1 MKYVAFLDILGF
13 RNRIRGLKAEE
24 AKDLIRAF
32 SRTIFDI
39 FNEKNSNEKNSNK
52 KNSNKKNSDSKIN
65 GYIVSDSVILY
76 SKDDSKDSLEALIK
90 LTREICEKEFIENSI
105 LIRGAIEKG
114 EFDKVPAE
122 ERLDLEKG
130 LIVGEAYIKAYL
142 VEDSGSVKAMGV
154 ILSED
159 VYEDIKDILDPN
171 ITKDIEDIKDILDP
185 NITKDIEDIKDIL
198 NPNITKDIVE
208 EKKDKKYYLLRY
220 INVDFLCK
228 DNLKNFITFI
238 TLAKESKWLP
248 HYYNTIYFVIKKE
261 NDKKI
266 EEMFVNIENTVYNKL
281 SNKNWNKNWRDIDLF
296 IKNAFAE
303 GVINDFKSKFLK
315 HIRKKLIQK

>member
-1 MKYVAFLDILGF
+1 MKVKYVAFLDILGF
-13 RNRIRGLKAEE
+13 KNKIRGLQPGK
-24 AKDLIRAF
+24 AKDFIFDF
-32 SRTIFDI
+32 SGTIFKI
-39 FNEKNSNEKNSNK
+39 FNEKNS
-52 KNSNKKNSDSKIN
+52 DGRIN

-114 EFDKVPAE
+114 EFDKVPAKE
-122 ERLDLEKG
+122 LPVLEKG
-130 LIVGEAYIKAYL
+130 LIVGEAYIDAY
-142 VEDSGSVKAMGV
+142 VGEGSIKVMGI

-159 VYEDIKDILDPN
+159 VYKDILHN
-171 ITKDIEDIKDILDP
+171 
-185 NITKDIEDIKDIL
+185 
-198 NPNITKDIVE
+198 NITKDIVE
-208 EKKDKKYYLLRY
+208 ETEDKETYYLFRY
-220 INVDFLCK
+220 INVDFLCE
-228 DNLKNFITFI
+228 DNLTKFITR
-238 TLAKESKWLP
+238 AKESKWLP
-248 HYYNTIYFVIKKE
+248 HYYNTIYFATKKE

-281 SNKNWNKNWRDIDLF
+281 PNKNWRDLDLF

-315 HIRKKLIQK
+315 HIREKLIQK

>member
-39 FNEKNSNEKNSNK
+39 FNEKNSNE
-52 KNSNKKNSDSKIN
+52 KNSDSKIN

-198 NPNITKDIVE
+198 DPNITKDIVE

>member
-13 RNRIRGLKAEE
+13 KDRIRGLQPEE
-24 AKDLIRAF
+24 AKKLIRAF
-32 SRTIFDI
+32 SQTIFDI
-39 FNEKNSNEKNSNK
+39 FK
-52 KNSNKKNSDSKIN
+52 KKNSDKENSDKENSNDKIK

-76 SKDDSKDSLEALIK
+76 SEDDKKDSLEALIK

-142 VEDSGSVKAMGV
+142 VENSGSVKVMGV
-154 ILSED
+154 ILSKD
-159 VYEDIKDILDPN
+159 VY
-171 ITKDIEDIKDILDP
+171 EDIKDILDP

-220 INVDFLCK
+220 INVDFLCE
-228 DNLKNFITFI
+228 DNLTKFITR
-238 TLAKESKWLP
+238 AKESKWLP

-266 EEMFVNIENTVYNKL
+266 EEMFVNIENIVYNKL
-281 SNKNWNKNWRDIDLF
+281 SNNNWRDLDLF

-303 GVINDFKSKFLK
+303 RVINDFKSKFLK
-315 HIRKKLIQK
+315 HIRKKLIQE

>member
-39 FNEKNSNEKNSNK
+39 FNEKNSDEKNSNK

-171 ITKDIEDIKDILDP
+171 ITKDI
-185 NITKDIEDIKDIL
+185 
-198 NPNITKDIVE
+198 VE

>member
-13 RNRIRGLKAEE
+13 KDRIRGLQPEE
-24 AKDLIRAF
+24 AKKLIRAF
-32 SRTIFDI
+32 SQTIFDI
-39 FNEKNSNEKNSNK
+39 FK
-52 KNSNKKNSDSKIN
+52 KKNSDKENSDKENSNDKIK

-76 SKDDSKDSLEALIK
+76 SEDDKKDSLEALIK

-159 VYEDIKDILDPN
+159 VY
-171 ITKDIEDIKDILDP
+171 EDIKDILDP

-315 HIRKKLIQK
+315 HIRKKLIQE

>member
-13 RNRIRGLKAEE
+13 KDRIRGLKAEE

-32 SRTIFDI
+32 SGTIFNI
-39 FNEKNSNEKNSNK
+39 FNGKNSDGKNSDE

-76 SKDDSKDSLEALIK
+76 SEDDSKDSLEALIK

-122 ERLDLEKG
+122 ELPDLEKG

-159 VYEDIKDILDPN
+159 VYEDIKDILD
-171 ITKDIEDIKDILDP
+171 
-185 NITKDIEDIKDIL
+185 
-198 NPNITKDIVE
+198 PNITKDIVE

>member
-39 FNEKNSNEKNSNK
+39 FNEKNSDE

-159 VYEDIKDILDPN
+159 VYEDIKDILD
-171 ITKDIEDIKDILDP
+171 
-185 NITKDIEDIKDIL
+185 
-198 NPNITKDIVE
+198 PNITKDIVE

>member
-39 FNEKNSNEKNSNK
+39 FNEKNSNEKNSNEKNSNKKNSNK

-171 ITKDIEDIKDILDP
+171 ITKDI
-185 NITKDIEDIKDIL
+185 
-198 NPNITKDIVE
+198 VE

>member
-39 FNEKNSNEKNSNK
+39 FNE

-159 VYEDIKDILDPN
+159 VYEDIKDILD
-171 ITKDIEDIKDILDP
+171 
-185 NITKDIEDIKDIL
+185 
-198 NPNITKDIVE
+198 PNITKDIVE

>member
-13 RNRIRGLKAEE
+13 KDRIRGLQPEE
-24 AKDLIRAF
+24 AKKLIRAF
-32 SRTIFDI
+32 SQTIFDI
-39 FNEKNSNEKNSNK
+39 FK
-52 KNSNKKNSDSKIN
+52 KKNSDKENSNDKIK

-76 SKDDSKDSLEALIK
+76 SEDDKKDSLEALIK

-159 VYEDIKDILDPN
+159 VYEDIKDILD
-171 ITKDIEDIKDILDP
+171 
-185 NITKDIEDIKDIL
+185 
-198 NPNITKDIVE
+198 PNITKDIVE

>member
-39 FNEKNSNEKNSNK
+39 FNEKNSNE

-159 VYEDIKDILDPN
+159 VYEDIKDILD
-171 ITKDIEDIKDILDP
+171 
-185 NITKDIEDIKDIL
+185 
-198 NPNITKDIVE
+198 PNITKDIVE

>member
-13 RNRIRGLKAEE
+13 KDRIRGLKAEE

-32 SRTIFDI
+32 SGTIFNI
-39 FNEKNSNEKNSNK
+39 FNGKNSDGKNSDE

-76 SKDDSKDSLEALIK
+76 SEDDSKDSLEALIK

-122 ERLDLEKG
+122 ELPDLEKG
-130 LIVGEAYIKAYL
+130 LIVGEAYIKVYL

-159 VYEDIKDILDPN
+159 VYEDIKDILD
-171 ITKDIEDIKDILDP
+171 
-185 NITKDIEDIKDIL
+185 
-198 NPNITKDIVE
+198 PNITKDIVE

>member
-13 RNRIRGLKAEE
+13 KDRIRGLQPEE
-24 AKDLIRAF
+24 AKKLIRAF
-32 SRTIFDI
+32 SQTIFDI
-39 FNEKNSNEKNSNK
+39 FK
-52 KNSNKKNSDSKIN
+52 KKNSDKENSDKENSNDKIK

-76 SKDDSKDSLEALIK
+76 SEDDKKDSLEALIK
-90 LTREICEKEFIENSI
+90 LTREICEKEFIKNSI

-159 VYEDIKDILDPN
+159 VYEDIKDILD
-171 ITKDIEDIKDILDP
+171 
-185 NITKDIEDIKDIL
+185 
-198 NPNITKDIVE
+198 PNITKDIVE

>member
-1 MKYVAFLDILGF
+1 M
-13 RNRIRGLKAEE
+13 
-24 AKDLIRAF
+24 
-32 SRTIFDI
+32 
-39 FNEKNSNEKNSNK
+39 
-52 KNSNKKNSDSKIN
+52 
-65 GYIVSDSVILY
+65 
-76 SKDDSKDSLEALIK
+76 
-90 LTREICEKEFIENSI
+90 TREICEKEFIENSI

-159 VYEDIKDILDPN
+159 VYEDIKDILD
-171 ITKDIEDIKDILDP
+171 
-185 NITKDIEDIKDIL
+185 
-198 NPNITKDIVE
+198 PNITKDIVE

>member
-13 RNRIRGLKAEE
+13 KDRIRGLQPEE
-24 AKDLIRAF
+24 AKKLIRAF
-32 SRTIFDI
+32 SQTIFDI
-39 FNEKNSNEKNSNK
+39 FK
-52 KNSNKKNSDSKIN
+52 KKNSDKENSDKENSNDKIK

-76 SKDDSKDSLEALIK
+76 SEDDKKDSLEALIK

-171 ITKDIEDIKDILDP
+171 ITKDI
-185 NITKDIEDIKDIL
+185 
-198 NPNITKDIVE
+198 VE

-281 SNKNWNKNWRDIDLF
+281 SNKNWNKKI
-296 IKNAFAE
+296 
-303 GVINDFKSKFLK
+303 GVT
-315 HIRKKLIQK
+315 LIYS